1 MLTTALQRLVTPVL
15 QDAAYSFK
23 PGTFSNTN
31 TVLFLASNQHAVVP
45 GGVVDYQNLH
55 VLAIIFSLPRL
66 RNSRSV
72 TNALNRKQLGKL
84 TVDGQ
89 GRLDYVLELPY
100 TRRTTK
106 AAFAHALNLA
116 LLTVMRARWA
126 QRRRTHRRTLPY
138 KETPLC

>member
-23 PGTFSNTN
+23 PETLSN
-31 TVLFLASNQHAVVP
+31 TVLFLASNHRSIVP
-45 GGVVDYQNLH
+45 GAVVDYQHLH
-55 VLAIIFSLPRL
+55 VLAIIVSLPPMG
-66 RNSRSV
+66 NSLSV

-100 TRRTTK
+100 TRRTTP
-106 AAFAHALNLA
+106 AAFAHALELA
-116 LLTVMRARWA
+116 LLTVMRVGWG
-126 QRRRTHRRTLPY
+126 QRRRKHRRTLPY
-138 KETPLC
+138 K